1 MIEFTNADG
10 TPFMDARAAA
20 FRAIFQRLRDDK
32 VLARVVEKWSGM
44 PFAVP
49 KITANELPY
58 MQVSLAAGPI
68 KVHSPS
74 SHESTLNVE
83 VSYAVNAAGSD
94 EETAWIDIIN
104 LYAHIEKAINP
115 FERGGPS
122 WLREAVAEVDP
133 TAVVGN
139 QVTFQQAGFSSI
151 PLNDINAIAGKCVLS
166 VTLRIDTCR
175 SK

>member
-1 MIEFTNADG
+1 MIDFTNADG

-20 FRAIFQRLRDDK
+20 FLAIFQRLKNDP
-32 VLARVVEKWSGM
+32 VLSRVIAKWSGM
-44 PFAVP
+44 PLEFRKP
-49 KITANELPY
+49 TATELPY
-58 MQVSLAAGPI
+58 MQITLAAGPI

-74 SHESTLNVE
+74 SHESTLNV
-83 VSYAVNAAGSD
+83 SLRYAVCAAGQD

-104 LYAHIEKAINP
+104 LYAHIEKALDP

-139 QVTFQQAGFSSI
+139 QVTFQQAGFSST
-151 PLNDINAIAGKCVLS
+151 PLSDINALAGESVLS